1 MYILLSPDQIAENI
15 LERCKIQ
22 DIAVKELCR
31 AQGIAVNTVYTM
43 RDRGSYPRFDTLFKI
58 ASGLGCTV
66 EDLCTYS
73 IAEPETA
80 TPGTEHHDGDGLE
93 T

>member
-31 AQGIAVNTVYTM
+31 AQDIAENTVYNM
-43 RDRGSYPRFDTLFKI
+43 RRRNSYPRFDTLFKI

-80 TPGTEHHDGDGLE
+80 GDDQPPTE
-93 T
+93 

>member
-1 MYILLSPDQIAENI
+1 MYILLSPAQIVENI
-15 LERCKIQ
+15 LERCKLQNIAVNDLCKTQ
-22 DIAVKELCR
+22 DIAE
-31 AQGIAVNTVYTM
+31 NTVYNM
-43 RDRGSYPRFDTLFKI
+43 RRRNSYPRFDTLFKI

-66 EDLCTYS
+66 DDLCTYS

-93 T
+93 A